1 MTDIDTTQIDT
12 AAFEGTIAFVG
23 TEDGLTVTQ
32 LSTDTS
38 KDLVRVRC
46 GAVADIDT
54 RDRLCL
60 ATSEDVVTIDQ
71 SDGTMRSTGFGP
83 ASAVTVADG
92 ELLAGD
98 DNGRVARYDNG
109 NWDTLGTVGAVR
121 AIDRDLVGARDG
133 VYRIVDGGLADT
145 GLDNIRDV
153 SVVGKPLVATADA
166 LYYLG
171 PGWATALEGSFS
183 AVDTDGERAYAATED
198 ELYERTDGEWE
209 EIPVPVSTSIAD
221 IDPAE
226 PGYVAS
232 SDGMIAINAAAGWQT
247 RPIEVDD
254 VTALGVRRY

>member
-38 KDLVRVRC
+38 KELARVRC
-46 GAVADIDT
+46 GTVADIDA

-71 SDGTMRSTGFGP
+71 PDGTMRSTGFGP
-83 ASAVTVADG
+83 ASAVTAADD

-98 DNGRVARYDNG
+98 DNGRVARYDDG
-109 NWDTLGTVGAVR
+109 NWATLGIVGAVR
-121 AIDRDLVGARDG
+121 AIDRHLVGARDG
-133 VYRIVDGGLADT
+133 VYRIVDDGLVDT
-145 GLDNIRDV
+145 GLNNVRDV
-153 SVVGKPLVATADA
+153 SAMGQPLVATADA

-171 PGWATALEGSFS
+171 PGWATALKGPFS
-183 AVDTDGERAYAATED
+183 AVDADGERAYATTED
-198 ELYERTDGEWE
+198 ELYERIDGEWE

-221 IDPAE
+221 IDHTE

-232 SDGMIAINAAAGWQT
+232 TDGAIAINAADGWQT
-247 RPIEVDD
+247 QSLEVDD
-254 VTALGVRRY
+254 VTALAVRRY